1 MLANGSI
8 PSSIAFIPLERL
20 EGIKQLKKNEWS
32 KLVEQWLD
40 MEGISEEARDGFSGN
55 LEVVDKIGGSEGG
68 GNGVDPLGGVGR
80 VEMVRT
86 FFSLHSQN
94 SRPS

>member
-8 PSSIAFIPLERL
+8 PSSIASIPLERL

-40 MEGISEEARDGFSGN
+40 VEGISEEARDGFSGN
-55 LEVVDKIGGSEGG
+55 LEVVDKIGGSGGG
-68 GNGVDPLGGVGR
+68 GNGVDPLGVGR

-86 FFSLHSQN
+86 FFSLHSQT